1 MERGV
6 EADTGELA
14 ILLAGVFLALPL
26 VDVGLFVTL
35 PSDFFLLPS
44 ADSQFFSGVLF
55 SLSCGADF
63 TRQGDLMGPSGTSME
78 RRLEGGLS
86 TQPLLRSARFRHLVS
101 IWSSFSTE
109 HSSMSSLVFFLP
121 GSSSV
126 TQLQRVKHSCS
137 AFSPLVSR
145 RLFALLSEV
154 GGTLES
160 EAVGYCSMGVNA
172 FRGDGVLR
180 AGVSDLG
187 VRVTQF
193 LMVTLEAD
201 SCLGDGVEVSAFC
214 LLGVCSLDSSM

>member
-1 MERGV
+1 MERGF

-63 TRQGDLMGPSGTSME
+63 TRQGDLRGPSGTSME
-78 RRLEGGLS
+78 RLEGGLA

-101 IWSSFSTE
+101 VCSSFSTE
-109 HSSMSSLVFFLP
+109 HSSMSSLAFFLP

-145 RLFALLSEV
+145 RLFARLSEV

-201 SCLGDGVEVSAFC
+201 CCLGDGVEVSAFC
-214 LLGVCSLDSSM
+214 LLGVCSLDRSM